1 MTHPAA
7 QLQLIINDF
16 ISNKKAFA
24 VKGKGFKYY
33 FGYGLMNTPSRQVS
47 FCI

>member
-1 MTHPAA
+1 MTYHAE
-7 QLQLIINDF
+7 QLQLVINDF

>member
-1 MTHPAA
+1 MTYHAQ

-24 VKGKGFKYY
+24 FEGKGFKYY
-33 FGYGLMNTPSRQVS
+33 FS
-47 FCI
+47 